1 MSNDISSQQKNLVVS
16 HKWSETKANNLET
29 GILEVQPLISMICHL
44 ERGKEK
50 VLWTIQGT
58 LPTHQSSREFQL
70 ERIH

>member
-44 ERGKEK
+44 KRGKEK
-50 VLWTIQGT
+50 VLWIIQGI
-58 LPTHQSSREFQL
+58 LATHQSSREFQL